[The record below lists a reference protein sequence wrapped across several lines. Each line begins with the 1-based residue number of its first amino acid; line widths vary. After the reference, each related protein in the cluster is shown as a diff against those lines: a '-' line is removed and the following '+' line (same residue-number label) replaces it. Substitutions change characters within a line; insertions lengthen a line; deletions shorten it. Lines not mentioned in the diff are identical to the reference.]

1 MNHAVI
7 DLIIRIKNG
16 YMARREMVSSPA
28 SNFRID
34 VLKKLKQVG
43 YIKGFTQSGDI
54 KKTVDITLKYVDGEP
69 AMTDVKIGSKPG
81 QRYYVAAKELKPV
94 LSGLG
99 YSIVSTPNGVLTN
112 IEAKKA
118 NQGGELLFEI
128 W

>member
-1 MNHAVI
+1 
-7 DLIIRIKNG
+7 
-16 YMARREMVSSPA
+16 MARREMVSSPA